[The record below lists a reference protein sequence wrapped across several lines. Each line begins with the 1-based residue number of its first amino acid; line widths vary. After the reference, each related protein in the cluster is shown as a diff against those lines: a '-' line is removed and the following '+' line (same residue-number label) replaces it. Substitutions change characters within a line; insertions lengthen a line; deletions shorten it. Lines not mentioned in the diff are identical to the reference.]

1 MTPSHRC
8 SEGCH
13 DCKVNWAKL
22 LCNQGNNSGFKTT
35 ILFVYFNH
43 MQSVYSGDKQVV
55 SLMADNCSY
64 HGGEQVK
71 RTVVIGD

>member
-1 MTPSHRC
+1 
-8 SEGCH
+8 
-13 DCKVNWAKL
+13 
-22 LCNQGNNSGFKTT
+22 
-35 ILFVYFNH
+35 

-71 RTVVIGD
+71 RTVVIGDQLDKQPEKQLPRSSYNHIPAALTPVKARNHLLAL